1 MTDQKIIVD
10 SNVLIGF
17 YIPHD
22 ALHQQAKKIIKQT
35 RHLHKT
41 INEYLLS
48 EITTLILLRGK
59 NLPLATKVAQDFI
72 DGTFPKFKLT
82 KTSKK
87 LTQQTLKIF
96 QQQKSGQLSFADAS
110 IVAQAQIEQ
119 IPTIFTFDKD
129 IHREFEN
136 QFEFLPKRL

>member
-1 MTDQKIIVD
+1 M
-10 SNVLIGF
+10 
-17 YIPHD
+17 
-22 ALHQQAKKIIKQT
+22 
-35 RHLHKT
+35 
-41 INEYLLS
+41 S